1 MPVYNISAMADRIQY
16 LQNTRQMSEAEATTQ
31 MQREMGLGEEPLPT
45 EVQEQITNS
54 LQAST
59 QDSPYA
65 RNDKDSIVDRTASTS
80 GEQQYDLGGERTDL
94 TTPSSPSPS
103 ESEPTQ

>member
-16 LQNTRQMSEAEATTQ
+16 LQETRQMSEAEATTQ
-31 MQREMGLGEEPLPT
+31 MQREMGLGEDPLPT
-45 EVQEQITNS
+45 AVQEQLTNS

-59 QDSPYA
+59 EESPYA
-65 RNDKDSIVDRTASTS
+65 RNDKDSIVDRSTTQDS
-80 GEQQYDLGGERTDL
+80 SYDLGQERVDL

-103 ESEPTQ
+103 ESEPQQ